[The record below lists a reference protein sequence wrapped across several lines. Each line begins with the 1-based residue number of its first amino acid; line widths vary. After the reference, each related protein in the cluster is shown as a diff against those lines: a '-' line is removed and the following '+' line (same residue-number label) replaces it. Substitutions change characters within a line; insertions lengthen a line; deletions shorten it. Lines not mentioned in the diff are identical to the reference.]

1 MSEAE
6 KWKKRYEREKKARLE
21 AESLLESKS
30 RALYQ
35 KKMES
40 DRLVLEQE
48 ALIENRTRELQQAS
62 DEVQLLSDA
71 VSRTQNGVIIS
82 GPDNTVVWANEA
94 TTRITGYC
102 LDELKGKVPG
112 HVLQGKET
120 DEATRTYMRQKIQAR
135 ESFEAEVL
143 NVSKKGRE
151 YWIHISATPVFDDS
165 GRFKY
170 FVAIQSDITRERAT
184 RERLEFEIERA
195 NLMAERA
202 AEASTQ
208 KTKFLATM
216 SHELRTPLNS
226 VIGYTQ
232 ILEQNNTLDEAAMSQ
247 LRVIR
252 RSSGHLLSL
261 INDVLDVAKIEA
273 GSHKLSP
280 SRFEL
285 EGLLK
290 SVIEMLRSKAG
301 EKGLKLNYQFIPSG
315 DIPEH
320 KRIKILADS
329 RAVRQVLINLI
340 GNSIKFTDQG
350 AISLDV
356 KMLEYADAE
365 AKLQFAVTD
374 TGRGIPK
381 DKIKNLFEPFT
392 QVDEGRDLVQG
403 SGLGLSIAYHL
414 VQQMGGQLEVQS
426 SLTYGS
432 CFSFVISL
440 PVDWSEETMD
450 AELLADQNSQARFPI
465 GYAGRKRS
473 VLIVD
478 DVAENQD
485 LLFDLLL
492 PLGFEI
498 ELAGNGRE
506 ALDRIR
512 AKTYDLVLSDVI
524 MPFMNGYELVE
535 HLRADKALAGTC
547 IIAISAS
554 LMQLTPQEKNQM
566 KRFDGFVAKPVEV
579 DELFG
584 TMQQLLQLEWIFPA
598 TDAAEQ
604 AADTGG
610 AGVAALPAGQN
621 LLDQLYWWGRIG
633 DIKQL
638 RQAMPRLEK
647 DEPELFAEVN
657 ALVKSD
663 KPQQVAELIG
673 KSTGGVS
680 NV

>member
-6 KWKKRYEREKKARLE
+6 KWKKRYEREKKARRE
-21 AESLLESKS
+21 AESLLETKS

-35 KKMES
+35 KKMEL
-40 DRLVLEQE
+40 DQLVLEQE
-48 ALIENRTRELQQAS
+48 ALIESRTKALEHAS
-62 DEVQLLSDA
+62 GEVELLSDA

-94 TTRITGYC
+94 ITKMTGYS

-112 HVLQGKET
+112 HVLQSKET
-120 DEATRTYMRQKIQAR
+120 AEETRVYMRDKIKTRQA
-135 ESFEAEVL
+135 FEAEVL
-143 NVSKKGRE
+143 NVAKDGRE

-184 RERLEFEIERA
+184 RERLEFEIKRA

-232 ILEQNNTLDEAAMSQ
+232 ILEQNHNLDEASMSQ

-273 GSHKLSP
+273 GRHRLSP

-290 SVIEMLRSKAG
+290 SVIEMLRSKAD
-301 EKGLKLNYQFIPSG
+301 EKGLKLNYQFIPTG
-315 DIPEH
+315 DFPEH

-365 AKLQFAVTD
+365 ARLQFAVTD

-392 QVDEGRDLVQG
+392 QVDEGRDLLQG

-414 VQQMGGQLEVQS
+414 VQQMGGQLDVQS

-432 CFSFVISL
+432 CFSFEISV
-440 PVDWSEETMD
+440 PADWSEETMD
-450 AELLADQNSQARFPI
+450 AELLTDDNSQARFPV

-478 DVAENQD
+478 DVAENRD
-485 LLFDLLL
+485 LLVDLLQ
-492 PLGFEI
+492 PIGFQV

-524 MPFMNGYELVE
+524 MPCMNGYELVE
-535 HLRADKALAGTC
+535 HLRADPALAGTC

-554 LMQLTPQEKNQM
+554 LMQLSQREKNQM
-566 KRFDGFVAKPVEV
+566 EHFDGFVAKPVEV
-579 DELFG
+579 NELFG
-584 TMQQLLQLEWIFPA
+584 TMQQLLKLEWIYPV
-598 TDAAEQ
+598 TDAVEP
-604 AADTGG
+604 AANTGSIR
-610 AGVAALPAGQN
+610 VAAVPAGKN

-638 RQAMPRLEK
+638 RQAMPRLET
-647 DEPELFAEVN
+647 DEPQLFPEIN

-663 KPQQVAELIG
+663 KPQQVAERLGKTIG
-673 KSTGGVS
+673 GGS
-680 NV
+680 DA